1 MKEGTWHCK
10 YVLRY
15 HNKTLGDPLLK
26 GVLSLHTFPLTVT
39 PSGPRKCHRKQGVTL
54 SGVTVSGEVCIC
66 KTHRIFAWAP
76 SRSFPFKAQTKHA
89 TCLQNEK
96 GKKYVPI
103 LPILRRGDEYDIVE
117 GSEPRNVPEIRE
129 QIQNSP
135 DSHLKPM

>member
-76 SRSFPFKAQTKHA
+76 SRSFPFKAQSMQLACKMRKVKNMYLSYPFCVEVMNTTSSKEA
-89 TCLQNEK
+89 SLGMYRRYESKSKIRQ
-96 GKKYVPI
+96 I
-103 LPILRRGDEYDIVE
+103 LT
-117 GSEPRNVPEIRE
+117 
-129 QIQNSP
+129 
-135 DSHLKPM
+135 